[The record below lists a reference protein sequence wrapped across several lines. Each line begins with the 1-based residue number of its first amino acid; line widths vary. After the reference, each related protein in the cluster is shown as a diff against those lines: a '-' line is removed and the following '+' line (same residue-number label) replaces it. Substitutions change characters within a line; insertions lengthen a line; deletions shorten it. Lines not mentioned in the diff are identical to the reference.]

1 MHNKLDILDSSS
13 YEKWLKKGF
22 AIVKNKEGKLI
33 KGLNN
38 LNINDEIYI
47 KLYKGELNANV
58 KTIKET
64 R

>member
-1 MHNKLDILDSSS
+1 MHNKLDILYSSS

-22 AIVKNKEGKLI
+22 AIVKNKEGNLI

-47 KLYKGELNANV
+47 KLYKGELNVNV